1 MKQEEQEGQQEVGYA
16 VRRWREVILRG
27 DDDEHGPASRHG
39 HSAVVWP
46 NGPALCVY
54 GGFGDDG
61 LPLDDLFLF
70 DFRTLPPPTPSLDN

>member
-1 MKQEEQEGQQEVGYA
+1 MKQEEQEEVGYA

-27 DDDEHGPASRHG
+27 GDEHGPASRHG

-70 DFRTLPPPTPSLDN
+70 DFRTTTPTSPPSSSPLDN